1 MSENVNQDGTQPEE
15 KLQLEELQ
23 EEVKS
28 LSDAEMKEV
37 SGGLGGNRDQLKTTS
52 SSAIKNGRTIFNG

>member
-1 MSENVNQDGTQPEE
+1 MSENVKQEGAQPEQ
-15 KLQLEELQ
+15 KLRLEELQ
-23 EEVKS
+23 EEVKP

-37 SGGLGGNRDQLKTTS
+37 SSGLGGNRDQLKITS

>member
-37 SGGLGGNRDQLKTTS
+37 SGGLGGNRDQLKTTT